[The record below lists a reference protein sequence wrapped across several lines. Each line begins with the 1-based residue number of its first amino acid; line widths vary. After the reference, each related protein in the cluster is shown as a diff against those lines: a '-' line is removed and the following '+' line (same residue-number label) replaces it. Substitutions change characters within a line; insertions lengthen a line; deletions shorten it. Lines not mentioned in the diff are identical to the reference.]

1 MNINR
6 YEQRNNLFVQ
16 NESDAFL
23 GTPERITMI
32 SRDRRFDSRRNNGSS
47 FGSSRAP
54 RGVYRQR
61 HYRHTEHPRCS
72 PHLSERE
79 GRITSFDISV
89 NSNVT
94 SSLFSR
100 QEILA
105 HSQELSSSMFQE
117 DHLHFGTEINDGTRR
132 IDPELSALLDEVM
145 SNVTGL
151 SSSTK
156 ERKI

>member
-6 YEQRNNLFVQ
+6 YEQRKNLFAQ
-16 NESDAFL
+16 NESDAF
-23 GTPERITMI
+23 GTLERITMI

-79 GRITSFDISV
+79 GRITSFDSSV

-105 HSQELSSSMFQE
+105 QSQELSSSMFQE
-117 DHLHFGTEINDGTRR
+117 DHLRFGTEINDGTRR